1 MHQSPS
7 SRLCLAFAGLS
18 VSLFLPSV
26 HPAHGEEAP
35 KTDGVGIVWFIGTVQ
50 HGDRG
55 QAVFDMGDAHALDNG
70 EAVAVFRPLDMHFRP
85 LGGVSIQESFASWSI
100 PARTSPI
107 DLKKGDIFIY
117 ARTLDQL
124 GTGNAFRE
132 GFLRQQIVK
141 TGTRNSYSTVMQQA
155 EADALQ
161 TYIARQPKWARDHKH
176 VAGVIHSA
184 SATHIEKKHV
194 QALLKQVMHLQV
206 FKALEVPVAASM
218 GDEWESVIMLLLP
231 VEPLMMDP
239 PKIVTTDDGTV
250 AADASAA
257 EVSTATAAQNTD
269 RFVDS
274 CRRTVERMMFVRAV
288 EERRL
293 AVVLCVALE
302 SIDWKAVNNR
312 PPANERQW
320 FMLQIQK
327 SQFPSLA
334 EDVQFLDDV
343 QRVMTEVRQEL
354 MNAS

>member
-7 SRLCLAFAGLS
+7 SRRCVALVGLS
-18 VSLFLPSV
+18 VSLFLTSV
-26 HPAHGEEAP
+26 RPAHGEKAP

-55 QAVFDMGDAHALDNG
+55 QAVFDMGDAHALDDG

-85 LGGVSIQESFASWSI
+85 LGVVSIQDSFASWSI
-100 PARTSPI
+100 PARAI

-141 TGTRNSYSTVMQQA
+141 TGTRNSYSTVLQQA

-176 VAGVIHSA
+176 VAGAIHSA
-184 SATHIEKKHV
+184 SASHVEKKHV
-194 QALLKQVMHLQV
+194 QALLKQVMHLQT
-206 FKALEVPVAASM
+206 FKALEVPVAVSM
-218 GDEWESVIMLLLP
+218 GDEWESVLMLLLP
-231 VEPLMMDP
+231 MEPPMMDP
-239 PKIVTTDDGTV
+239 PKIVNTDDGTV
-250 AADASAA
+250 AADAPAE
-257 EVSTATAAQNTD
+257 EVSPATAAQNTD
-269 RFVDS
+269 QLVDT
-274 CRRTVERMMFVRAV
+274 CRRTVERLMFIREV

-293 AVVLCVALE
+293 ATVLCVALE
-302 SIDWKAVNNR
+302 SIDWKAVASR

-320 FMLQIQK
+320 FTLQIQK

-334 EDVQFLDDV
+334 EDDQFLDDV
-343 QRVMTEVRQEL
+343 QRVMTKVRQEL